1 MSEDD
6 KDSHSRRLVYDGTR
20 GAAFRT
26 FKRDFL
32 TKARARFGKDDR
44 HSFHAAYLR
53 MDEGG
58 TAAGAPAMPN
68 QAGGAGGGINPQFTA
83 ATTKR
88 AARHGM
94 AFGFLYDCFA
104 SEGGNDDIAQ
114 MLSDLAETQPTELPG
129 DAWDLVIAQCDEND
143 DDLELQKMN
152 LEWANATST
161 KWQKCCLIQQTRI
174 FRFFLALT

>member
-1 MSEDD
+1 MVDDD
-6 KDSHSRRLVYDGTR
+6 KDYNWKRLVYDGTR
-20 GAAFRT
+20 GASFRT

-44 HSFHAAYLR
+44 HSFYSAFNR

-58 TAAGAPAMPN
+58 TGVGAPAMPN

-94 AFGFLYDCFA
+94 SFGFLYDCF
-104 SEGGNDDIAQ
+104 SGEGGNTDIAQ
-114 MLSDLAETQPTELPG
+114 MLSDLADTSPAELPA
-129 DAWDLVIAQCDEND
+129 DAWDLVINQCDEND

-152 LEWANATST
+152 RYHVWRYGT
-161 KWQKCCLIQQTRI
+161 CMR
-174 FRFFLALT
+174 